1 MFSNPVAFWL
11 KSLALVGAGVIVLP
25 AQAQSP
31 CERLE
36 AIAPAKGAHIDNS
49 KPEIRWPGDPQ
60 GSYRLQVAVVLPE
73 GRLLQS
79 VDTQVTGTR
88 WAFGAA
94 MPVPLAAIKVVVS
107 RHCEHYTVQDLH
119 AAPPHFFY
127 DASAQCAIEPGSL
140 TQVQNTL
147 RWRASPGVNR
157 FAITLFGA
165 VADHGKLTEMRRLDR
180 IETIEPLWSLEEFF
194 KSQPTN
200 ASAAPTSLVASVQ
213 AQCGV
218 LWSQPRALAISLAQ
232 P

>member
-1 MFSNPVAFWL
+1 MFSNSVSLWL
-11 KSLALVGAGVIVLP
+11 QSLALVCAGVIVLP

-31 CERLE
+31 CERIE

-88 WAFGAA
+88 WAFGAPI
-94 MPVPLAAIKVVVS
+94 PVPLAAIKVVVS

-127 DASAQCAIEPGSL
+127 DALAQCAIEPDSL
-140 TQVQNTL
+140 VQVQNTL
-147 RWRASPGVNR
+147 RWRASAAADR

-180 IETIEPLWSLEEFF
+180 IETTDPIWSLDTAF
-194 KSQPTN
+194 KSRSMDVP
-200 ASAAPTSLVASVQ
+200 SAPNSLVASVQ

-218 LWSQPRALAISLAQ
+218 LWSQPRAITVRPAQ